1 MPSSLTDTM
10 LLAALEAAEVIMRYY
25 REGYGVQ
32 HKADA
37 SPVTDADRKADGIIR
52 RHLERTG
59 IPVISEETAVTE
71 YGIRKAWDRVWI
83 VDPLDGTKE
92 FIKHTGEF
100 TVNIALVEEGTPTD
114 GLVFAPAK
122 GLLYRTQSGI
132 LHKETYGWEADG
144 SPKRMEGCVLPQPA
158 KKSEHI
164 CASVSHADTAT
175 MSYVKRYRSA
185 HPLGKLVSIGSSLKF
200 GLLAEGEAAVYPRFS
215 PTMEWDTAA
224 GQAILQAA
232 GGNVWNV
239 ATRMPVTYNRENLR
253 NGPFIAAGPHL
264 TPDEIFSY
272 LNE

>member
-10 LLAALEAAEVIMRYY
+10 LLAALDAAQAIMRYY

-32 HKADA
+32 RKADA
-37 SPVTDADRKADGIIR
+37 SPVTDADREADSIIR
-52 RHLERTG
+52 RRLEGTG
-59 IPVISEETAVTE
+59 IPVISEETAVTDYE
-71 YGIRKAWDRVWI
+71 TRKGWNRVWI

-122 GLLYRTQSGI
+122 GLLYRTQNGK
-132 LHKETYGWEADG
+132 LHKETYEWKGNGLPE
-144 SPKRMEGCVLPQPA
+144 RIEGCVLPLPA

-175 MSYVKRYRSA
+175 MSYVNRYRSA
-185 HPLGKLVSIGSSLKF
+185 HPSGKLVSVGSSLKF

-232 GGNVWNV
+232 GGQVWNV
-239 ATRMPVTYNRENLR
+239 ATRMPVIYNREDLR
-253 NGPFIAAGPHL
+253 NGAFIAVGPHL
-264 TPDEIFSY
+264 SSEEIFSY
-272 LNE
+272 V